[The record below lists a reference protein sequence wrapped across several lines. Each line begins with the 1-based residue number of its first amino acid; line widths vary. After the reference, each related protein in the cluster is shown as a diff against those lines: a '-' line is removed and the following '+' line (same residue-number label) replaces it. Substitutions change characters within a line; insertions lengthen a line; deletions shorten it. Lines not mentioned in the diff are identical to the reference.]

1 MLRPG
6 TSLNLDSGLGYCCQL
21 DKPES
26 GCEKLCNFAKYRKRE
41 PTGGPAGLDDV
52 SMLPAL
58 TAGLIERG
66 HSPETVVKVLGENL
80 LRVMEA
86 NERVATE
93 PRRTV
98 SE

>member
-1 MLRPG
+1 
-6 TSLNLDSGLGYCCQL
+6 
-21 DKPES
+21 
-26 GCEKLCNFAKYRKRE
+26 
-41 PTGGPAGLDDV
+41 
-52 SMLPAL
+52 MLPAL